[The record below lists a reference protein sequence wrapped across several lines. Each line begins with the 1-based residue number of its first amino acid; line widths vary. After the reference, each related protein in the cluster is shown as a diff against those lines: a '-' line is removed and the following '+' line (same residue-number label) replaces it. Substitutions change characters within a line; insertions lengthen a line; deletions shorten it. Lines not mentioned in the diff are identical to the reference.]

1 MPSAPTSRSS
11 TPCARSSFANR
22 VRIASHLL
30 AGAGHA
36 CPHRPGG
43 GVPELGRVILPRPQ
57 DAPYVVQSV
66 RLRGENV
73 IECVEH
79 TGHLVGA
86 EQVNQPASAD
96 QSVIIDD
103 NLEDSLRIQ
112 SERRWCRD

>member
-1 MPSAPTSRSS
+1 M
-11 TPCARSSFANR
+11 
-22 VRIASHLL
+22 
-30 AGAGHA
+30 
-36 CPHRPGG
+36 
-43 GVPELGRVILPRPQ
+43 
-57 DAPYVVQSV
+57 